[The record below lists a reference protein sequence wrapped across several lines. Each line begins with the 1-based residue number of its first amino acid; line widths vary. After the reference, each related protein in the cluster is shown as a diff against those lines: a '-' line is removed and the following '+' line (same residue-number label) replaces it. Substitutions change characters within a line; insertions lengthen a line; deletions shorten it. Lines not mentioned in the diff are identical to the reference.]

1 MVGVALSEG
10 DYCNATLSLKKGG
23 LIGGW
28 SLVGV
33 ALSEGDYCNA
43 TFSLKKGG
51 LNRRELILAG
61 VKKIKRFCMKNIH
74 VHVYRALS

>member
-1 MVGVALSEG
+1 M
-10 DYCNATLSLKKGG
+10 
-23 LIGGW
+23 
-28 SLVGV
+28 GV